1 MTPDIPL
8 DRRTCNERR
17 NSLQATQFPIIT
29 RHGVCV
35 RNDRRRLPDRRISQI
50 EVFEKN
56 VREDTFDFL
65 FSKYK
70 KHH

>member
-1 MTPDIPL
+1 MTSENPF
-8 DRRTCNERR
+8 DRRHSNERR

-35 RNDRRRLPDRRISQI
+35 RSDRRRLPDRRISQI

-65 FSKYK
+65 FSKFK
-70 KHH
+70 KKN